1 MSKYL
6 CLIFLPSGF
15 YHRKTIEEL
24 NSDVNF
30 LNWTTYFNHAFA
42 RVNKTISNSTEI
54 AIFGMEYL
62 SSLNEL
68 VEEYKNTSRGRQT
81 LDSYMKWHI
90 IKSTRNALSK
100 PYR

>member
-1 MSKYL
+1 MFN
-6 CLIFLPSGF
+6 FLPSGF

-68 VEEYKNTSRGRQT
+68 VQEYKNTSRGRQT